1 MICYNFDV
9 SKEKKYLYFEEKQL
23 TNSLS
28 SYGVILRK
36 FVKFGR
42 VKNISRNLEYWRF
55 FAFSRRCGLAVKA
68 PV

>member
-9 SKEKKYLYFEEKQL
+9 SKQKKYLYFEKKQL
-23 TNSLS
+23 TKSLS

-36 FVKFGR
+36 FVKFGS
-42 VKNISRNLEYWRF
+42 VKYCSCNLEYKRF
-55 FAFSRRCGLAVKA
+55 VALSRRCGLAVKA